1 MVRRKTFCVK
11 DFFTMFRLLVW
22 TSETSC
28 KSLSIND
35 LQAQGGWFYK
45 PLINNNL
52 QNLILRQN
60 LNEAKRS
67 KLILRQNL
75 NDSIKSKLLIINY
88 LQEPFPRAR
97 KPLIINDLRKLDLQ
111 RKTEWSQKIGLFCI
125 RLFPICY

>member
-1 MVRRKTFCVK
+1 MVNRKTFYER
-11 DFFTMFRLLVW
+11 DFFTMFQPCVW
-22 TSETSC
+22 IFETSC
-28 KSLSIND
+28 KILSIND

-60 LNEAKRS
+60 LNEGKRS
-67 KLILRQNL
+67 KLILEQNL

-88 LQEPFPRAR
+88 LQEPLPRAR

-111 RKTEWSQKIGLFCI
+111 HKTEWKEKISAIL
-125 RLFPICY
+125 Y